1 VVTPGSRSLAGNAL
15 FEEAMTVNDN
25 NDLTEADP
33 QTVTVPRQGYA
44 GSAPVFNGNPGAQFV
59 LLVVKA
65 YKYL

>member
-1 VVTPGSRSLAGNAL
+1 
-15 FEEAMTVNDN
+15 MTVNDN

-59 LLVVKA
+59 LLVVTVVVVWLA